1 MADSVI
7 DCSPM
12 SEVSTAST
20 TAHTEEN
27 HVDESPR
34 GIAVMVVVG
43 VLVGLLSGLFGIG
56 GGTIIV
62 PALVWLGLTQRHA
75 AATSMLAIVP
85 TSVSGVL
92 AYAVEGNV
100 DWIAALLM
108 FLGMF
113 IGGQIG
119 SLLLSRLP
127 EVVLRWAFVVFMAF
141 IIASQLIFIPSRDS
155 SIEFNLVTVLL
166 MIVFGVLARYFG
178 WLAGCGRR
186 RDLRAGF
193 VDPVW
198 RVRFDRAWYFAVVH
212 VPECHDH
219 HRGQCAPQ
227 NGACQSRSDYR
238 HRGGTD
244 RTAGHLDCRGHEP
257 ACRRNTLRNLS
268 DGSADSQHL
277 GSPQSHTEIAI
288 PNLAPLR
295 EGSQGN

>member
-141 IIASQLIFIPSRDS
+141 IIASQL
-155 SIEFNLVTVLL
+155 
-166 MIVFGVLARYFG
+166 
-178 WLAGCGRR
+178 AGCGRR

-277 GSPQSHTEIAI
+277 GSPQSHTGIAI